1 MLCVPNLNHVLQFV
15 ICWMCVCSSR
25 CVSFTFSSSQGLW
38 GDLLHV
44 SASLM
49 EDFSPMQLAMLVHAV
64 ARAEPWSLAK
74 PSRRWWAEFFLAT
87 QEAMQQQLQPPQL
100 QRKRRRGTAQQQ
112 GQQDLQED
120 TAAAA
125 AAAAAARDVEG
136 FTPQGF
142 ANMIWAMGKLG
153 RRPGAEWAGAL
164 YHVTEPQLSGFSAQG
179 LANLGYGL
187 ASMHAD
193 GGLPRPGSS
202 WIGCYLAAAC
212 AQLPGFSSQGMANLL
227 W

>member
-1 MLCVPNLNHVLQFV
+1 MALV
-15 ICWMCVCSSR
+15 
-25 CVSFTFSSSQGLW
+25 TSQGLW

-49 EDFSPMQLAMLVHAV
+49 DDFSPMQLAMLVHAA

-74 PSRRWWAEFFLAT
+74 PSRRWWAEIFAAS
-87 QEAMQQQLQPPQL
+87 QAAMQQQQQ
-100 QRKRRRGTAQQQ
+100 QQQQHKRSRRRGLQEIDDAADAAND
-112 GQQDLQED
+112 DLQIAQ
-120 TAAAA
+120 AAASA
-125 AAAAAARDVEG
+125 AAGRAAER

-142 ANMIWAMGKLG
+142 ANMVWAMGKLG
-153 RRPGAEWAGAL
+153 RRPGADWVSVL
-164 YHVTEPQLSGFSAQG
+164 YRVTEPQLAGFSAQG

-187 ASMHAD
+187 ASMHTE

-212 AQLPGFSSQGMANLL
+212 GQLQGFTSQGMANLL

>member
-1 MLCVPNLNHVLQFV
+1 
-15 ICWMCVCSSR
+15 
-25 CVSFTFSSSQGLW
+25 
-38 GDLLHV
+38 
-44 SASLM
+44 M

-74 PSRRWWAEFFLAT
+74 PSRRWWAEFFAAS
-87 QEAMQQQLQPPQL
+87 QAAMQQQ
-100 QRKRRRGTAQQQ
+100 QQQ
-112 GQQDLQED
+112 QLRLRRQGVQELDDAADAALQQEVTQIAQAQ
-120 TAAAA
+120 AAAA
-125 AAAAAARDVEG
+125 AAGRAAER

-142 ANMIWAMGKLG
+142 ANMVWAMGKLN
-153 RRPGAEWAGAL
+153 RRPGADWASVL
-164 YHVTEPQLSGFSAQG
+164 YRVTEPQLAEFSAQG

-193 GGLPRPGSS
+193 GGLPRPGGS

-212 AQLPGFSSQGMANLL
+212 GQLQGFTSQGMANLL

>member
-1 MLCVPNLNHVLQFV
+1 M
-15 ICWMCVCSSR
+15 
-25 CVSFTFSSSQGLW
+25 QGLW

-44 SASLM
+44 SSSLM
-49 EDFSPMQLAMLVHAV
+49 EDFSPMQLAILVHAV

-74 PSRRWWAEFFLAT
+74 PGRRWWAEFFAAS
-87 QEAMQQQLQPPQL
+87 QAAMQQQQQQQQQ
-100 QRKRRRGTAQQQ
+100 QRPRRRGVKVSDDAADAAPQQEVAQIAQV
-112 GQQDLQED
+112 
-120 TAAAA
+120 AAAGRA
-125 AAAAAARDVEG
+125 AER

-142 ANMIWAMGKLG
+142 ANMVWAMGKLS
-153 RRPGAEWAGAL
+153 RRPGADWASVL
-164 YHVTEPQLSGFSAQG
+164 YRVTEPQLAGFSAQG

-212 AQLPGFSSQGMANLL
+212 GQVQGFTSQGMANML